1 MSDVKRYG
9 SISRLTPEKADYYK
23 KLHAA
28 PWKQINDMIKE
39 CNIRNYSI
47 YCHGEYLFS
56 YYEYTGD
63 NYEADM
69 AKMAADS
76 ETQRVVGR
84 VRAVYEPAIGRRSMD
99 GYAGNL
105 SFRLEVRQI

>member
-9 SISRLTPEKADYYK
+9 SISRLTPEMADYYK
-23 KLHAA
+23 KLLAA

-76 ETQRVVGR
+76 ETQRWWGECVPCMNPLSADG
-84 VRAVYEPAIGRRSMD
+84 PWMD
-99 GYAGNL
+99 MQEIYHL
-105 SFRLEVRQI
+105 D

>member
-23 KLHAA
+23 KLHGA

-76 ETQRVVGR
+76 ETQRWWGECVPCMNPLSADG
-84 VRAVYEPAIGRRSMD
+84 PWMD
-99 GYAGNL
+99 MQEIYHL
-105 SFRLEVRQI
+105 D